1 MNYTV
6 TCPCGFKAVSTS
18 KEGAERW
25 QKSHADAGVIE
36 CGYRPTIDP
45 VNQQ

>member
-6 TCPCGFKAVSTS
+6 TCPCGFKAMSTS

-25 QKSHADAGVIE
+25 QQSHVEAGMRE
-36 CGYRPTIDP
+36 CGYRPIIEEYDE
-45 VNQQ
+45 